1 MMHDRKTKEHRLMQ
15 TQTRLTRSANDKIL
29 GGVCGGLGHYFG
41 IDPVIIR
48 LIFIGLL
55 FAGGMTVVLYP
66 ILWLVMPEAETG
78 QAGFANGLHEMQQ
91 VAQQV
96 RAQAGEGVQELRTR
110 MGAAFTSGTP
120 QPRFDPQT
128 GEPLPHV
135 TGQNRNGTLGVV
147 LLGLGVMMLA
157 SLFPGGSSAALAL
170 LLLAGGFYLLR
181 RGH

>member
-1 MMHDRKTKEHRLMQ
+1 MQ
-15 TQTRLTRSANDKIL
+15 TQTRLTRSANDKVL

-41 IDPVIIR
+41 IDPVIVR
-48 LIFIGLL
+48 LIFVGLL
-55 FAGGMTVVLYP
+55 LAGGMTVVLYP
-66 ILWLVMPEAETG
+66 ILWLVMPQAETG
-78 QAGFANGLHEMQQ
+78 QVGIASGLYEMQQ

-110 MGAAFTSGTP
+110 MGAAFGSGSP

-128 GEPLPHV
+128 GQPLSPD
-135 TGQNRNGTLGVV
+135 TGRNRTGILGVV

-157 SLFPGGSSAALAL
+157 SLFPGGSSVVIAL

-181 RGH
+181 REH

>member
-1 MMHDRKTKEHRLMQ
+1 MQ
-15 TQTRLTRSANDKIL
+15 TQTRLTRSANDKVL

-41 IDPVIIR
+41 IDPVIVR
-48 LIFIGLL
+48 LIFVGLL

-78 QAGFANGLHEMQQ
+78 QVGITSGLQEMQQ

-96 RAQAGEGVQELRTR
+96 RAQAGEGVQELRLR
-110 MGAAFTSGTP
+110 MGAAFTSGNP

-128 GEPLPHV
+128 GQPLPHV
-135 TGQNRNGTLGVV
+135 AGQNRNGILGVV

-157 SLFPGGSSAALAL
+157 SLFPGGSSAAIAL

>member
-1 MMHDRKTKEHRLMQ
+1 MQ
-15 TQTRLTRSANDKIL
+15 TQTRLTRSANNKIL

-41 IDPVIIR
+41 IDPVIVR
-48 LIFIGLL
+48 LIFVGLL

-78 QAGFANGLHEMQQ
+78 QVGFAHSLHEMQQ

-96 RAQAGEGVQELRTR
+96 RFQAGEGVQELRSR
-110 MGAAFTSGTP
+110 MGAAFTSQSP

-128 GEPLPHV
+128 GEPLPHAA
-135 TGQNRNGTLGVV
+135 GHNRNGILGVV
-147 LLGLGVMMLA
+147 LLGIGVVMLA
-157 SLFPGGSSAALAL
+157 SLFPGGSSAVIAL

-181 RGH
+181 RGS